1 MPLELLFIV
10 IVLTAAVTLGA
21 AVVKA
26 FRGRVRQS
34 IWLATLVCV
43 SLAIYLGIVIVV
55 SLVSPQRV
63 VGIGEL
69 RCSDEW
75 CIAVIG
81 ASRSSVPGGTEYS
94 VAFQLSSRA
103 RGVSQRE
110 NGVVVY
116 LMGGTGRRHLAEPD
130 PTAVPFDVL
139 LQPGQAVTT
148 SRRFRVLG
156 EEKVLGVVVGR
167 EGSNAIP
174 GLFII
179 GDDGSLFHRPAIV
192 RIP

>member
-1 MPLELLFIV
+1 MPLELLFIA
-10 IVLTAAVTLGA
+10 IVLAAVVTLGVA
-21 AVVKA
+21 IVQAL
-26 FRGRVRQS
+26 RGRLRQS
-34 IWLATLVCV
+34 IWLVTLVCA
-43 SLAIYLGIVIVV
+43 SLAIYLGIVIAV

-63 VGIGEL
+63 VEIGE
-69 RCSDEW
+69 RQCSDDW

-81 ASRSSVPGGTEYS
+81 ASRSAVPGGAEYA
-94 VAFQLSSRA
+94 VAFQVSSRA

-116 LMGGTGRRHLAEPD
+116 LIGGTGGRHLAEPD
-130 PTAVPFDVL
+130 ASALPFDVL

-148 SRRFRVLG
+148 SRRFKVLA
-156 EEKVLGVVVGR
+156 EEEVLGVVVGR

-174 GLFII
+174 GLFVI

>member
-1 MPLELLFIV
+1 MPFELLFIA
-10 IVLTAAVTLGA
+10 VLLGAVATLGG
-21 AVVKA
+21 AVVQA
-26 FRGRVRQS
+26 FRGRLRQS
-34 IWLATLVCV
+34 IGLVALACL
-43 SLAIYLGIVIVV
+43 SLAIYIGIVILV

-63 VGIGEL
+63 VRIGDL

-75 CIAVIG
+75 CIAVMG
-81 ASRSSVPGGTEYS
+81 VRRSPVPGGTEYS

-116 LMGGTGRRHLAEPD
+116 LMGSTGRRHLAEPD
-130 PTAVPFDVL
+130 ATAVPFDVL
-139 LQPGQAVTT
+139 LQPGQTVTT
-148 SRRFRVLG
+148 TRSFRVLG
-156 EEKVLGVVVGR
+156 EEQALGVVVGR

-174 GLFII
+174 GRFII